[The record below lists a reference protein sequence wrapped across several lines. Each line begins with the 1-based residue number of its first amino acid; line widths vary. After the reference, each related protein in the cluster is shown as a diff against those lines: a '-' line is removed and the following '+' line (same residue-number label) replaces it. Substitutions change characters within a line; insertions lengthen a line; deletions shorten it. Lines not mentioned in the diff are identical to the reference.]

1 MDDNLS
7 EALRMAAA
15 ILIFVGALSLAIMAF
30 SKARASSEHIME
42 YSDRK
47 TYYDYDADSTD
58 GIRYYS
64 QREVGLE
71 TVITSLY
78 TYYTN
83 QTTILFYTG
92 KYNETTKKLEADSI
106 KPICL
111 YKTDALSKDEINL
124 SNTDLNVKE
133 ANLEKSKLR
142 ISDKTR
148 EIYGFDIND
157 EQTRE
162 EPWSMDQWSDKVFI
176 DAFVNNNM
184 LSYSSNNDG
193 TATLDTDGRN
203 CYINKNFTRS
213 VPTTSYGGTN
223 NANITITNQNNQQVS
238 RGYKL
243 FFTCFTNGQLPV
255 FTSTEGSNA
264 KFIERIGTYNYNAV
278 YNEKSTD
285 TTDNGESSTRTT
297 KQYDETNRTD
307 SEITFSNGESIMDE
321 NTTQKKVIQ
330 YIYIK
335 PD

>member
-7 EALRMAAA
+7 EALKMAAA

-58 GIRYYS
+58 GIKYYS
-64 QREVGLE
+64 QREVGPE

-92 KYNETTKKLEADSI
+92 NYDEKTKSLSDIRKVT
-106 KPICL
+106 L
-111 YKTDALSKDEINL
+111 YQTDALSKLEINRE
-124 SNTDLNVKE
+124 LNVKE

-142 ISDKTR
+142 INDSTR
-148 EIYGFDIND
+148 SIYGFDIND

-162 EPWSMDQWSDKVFI
+162 EPWSQDQWSDKVFI

-184 LSYSSNNDG
+184 LTYSGNNDG
-193 TATLDTDGRN
+193 AATLDPNGSG
-203 CYINKNFTRS
+203 CYINKNFIRT
-213 VPTTSYGGTN
+213 VPLTTYGGTKN
-223 NANITITNQNNQQVS
+223 ENINIINQNNQQVS

-243 FFTCFTNGQLPV
+243 KFLCFGTGAEQMPV
-255 FTSTEGSNA
+255 LTSTEGSEA
-264 KFIERIGTYNYNAV
+264 KFIERIGTYNYDAV
-278 YNEKSTD
+278 YNSG
-285 TTDNGESSTRTT
+285 N
-297 KQYDETNRTD
+297 DETSDQSTAKKYKETNTTD
-307 SEITFSNGESIMDE
+307 SEITFNNGESIMDE
-321 NTTQKKVIQ
+321 NTTQKKIIQ
-330 YIYIK
+330 YIYIRNK
-335 PD
+335 